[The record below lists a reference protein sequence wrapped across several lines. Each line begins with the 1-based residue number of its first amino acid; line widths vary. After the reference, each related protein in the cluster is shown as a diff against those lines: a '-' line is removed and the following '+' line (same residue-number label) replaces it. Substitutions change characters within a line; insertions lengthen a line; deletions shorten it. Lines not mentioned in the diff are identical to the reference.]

1 MLERYF
7 VKPTTADR
15 IRASWIGSEIEQYVE
30 WLAEPR
36 AGRTPAA
43 CSGRCNPSSPGCR
56 TPNPYRPRLGMTPE
70 QEAEL
75 CLDLLEGTITRGVA
89 GGWPR

>member
-1 MLERYF
+1 MVGR
-7 VKPTTADR
+7 A
-15 IRASWIGSEIEQYVE
+15 ASWPHTGSLFGALQSQFTRV
-30 WLAEPR
+30 PH
-36 AGRTPAA
+36 
-43 CSGRCNPSSPGCR
+43 
-56 TPNPYRPRLGMTPE
+56 PNPYRPRLGMTPE